1 MRVGIDGGC
10 WSNRRG
16 YGRFLREVLAELPGL
31 DGSVQ
36 YTIFLDAPPDV
47 DLALPETVR
56 VVQVAASAGVNQ
68 TAHAAGR
75 RLLSDL
81 LRMSWAVA
89 RETLDVFYFPS
100 VYSYFP
106 LLRPVPMLLGVCDTI
121 AERNPQFAFA
131 SRREQ
136 RFWNWKV
143 RLALAQAGRVLTIS
157 QYSRRCIEQQFGWP
171 AAKIDVVPLAAS
183 PRFRPTEMTAREP
196 YVLYV
201 GGISP
206 NKNLA
211 VLVRAF
217 ARLHRRRPEVKL
229 VLGGDHQTDGFKSSY
244 GELAALI
251 RAEGLEQYVEFTG
264 YVPEDDLRGLY
275 GGALLLAFPSLDE
288 GFGLPAV
295 EAMACGLPVVA
306 SRGHALEEVVG
317 DAGLLV
323 DARNEEDLAGA
334 MERILTDPALAAEL
348 RVRSLRRAADFSWQH
363 TAEGLLTVLKSM
375 ARRGGERR

>member
-1 MRVGIDGGC
+1 
-10 WSNRRG
+10 
-16 YGRFLREVLAELPGL
+16 VLAELPGV
-31 DGSVQ
+31 DDTVE
-36 YTIFLDAPPDV
+36 YTVFLDAPPPADSP
-47 DLALPETVR
+47 LPATVR
-56 VVQVAASAGVNQ
+56 AVQAPASAGVNQ

-75 RLLSDL
+75 RSIPDV

-89 RETLDVFYFPS
+89 KEKLDVFYFPS

-106 LLRPVPMLLGVCDTI
+106 LLRPMPMLLGICDTI

-136 RFWNWKV
+136 RFWEWKV
-143 RLALAQAGRVLTIS
+143 RLALAQAGRILTIS
-157 QYSRRCIEQQFGWP
+157 QYSQHCIQQQFGWP
-171 AAKIDVVPLAAS
+171 ANRIDIVHLAAS
-183 PRFRPTEMTAREP
+183 PHFRPEGAAARDP

-217 ARLHRRRPEVKL
+217 ARLRRRMPGLKL
-229 VLGGDHQTDGFKSSY
+229 VLGGDHQTDGFKSSHS
-244 GELAALI
+244 ELEALI
-251 RAEGLEQYVEFTG
+251 RAERLEQQVEFTG
-264 YVPEDDLRGLY
+264 YVPEGDLSRLY
-275 GGALLLAFPSLDE
+275 SGAALLAFPSLDE

-323 DARNEEDLAGA
+323 DARSEEELAAA
-334 MERILTDPALAAEL
+334 MERILTDPALAGEL
-348 RVRSLRRAADFSWQH
+348 RAKSLRRAADFSWRR
-363 TAEGLLTVLKSM
+363 TAEGLLDVLKGM
-375 ARRGGERR
+375 GGR